1 MELLD
6 TIQIQQLPLQF
17 KFEAQLKMD
26 VYSGCCSK
34 KKGGYEEQWEC
45 TSTKM
50 PKITYRLPSRKLT

>member
-34 KKGGYEEQWEC
+34 KKGGLWRTMGMYIHKNAQNHLQ
-45 TSTKM
+45 
-50 PKITYRLPSRKLT
+50 ITIS